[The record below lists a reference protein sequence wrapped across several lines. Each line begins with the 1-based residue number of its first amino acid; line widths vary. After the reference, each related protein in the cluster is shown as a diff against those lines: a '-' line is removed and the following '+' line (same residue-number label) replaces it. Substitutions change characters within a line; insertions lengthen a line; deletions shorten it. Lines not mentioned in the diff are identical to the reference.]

1 MTGHAGAPGGSG
13 GSSDAGAPGPAGGRL
28 AVFDPFAGIAGD
40 MVLGCW
46 MDLGLDREWLAG
58 LADRLELRFEVIE
71 VERAARCGLEAARVV
86 LQPAAEAHGGEDHG
100 HGRRW
105 TEIREQ
111 LERAPLLEEARPLA
125 LGAFARLAGAEGRVH
140 GVPADEVHFHEVG
153 AVDAILDICGAA
165 EGFVRLGFAEAAT
178 HPVTPGGGSVVID
191 HGEYPVPAPA
201 TAYLLEGTA
210 IRADGYEGECTTPT
224 GAAVLAELT
233 RGRPPRG
240 DMVVERVGYGAGTRD
255 PEDHPNCLR
264 VWAAR
269 AADESPAA
277 LLLQADLDDLGP
289 EYVPELIEACLEA
302 GALDA
307 TVQGLTM
314 KKGRPGW
321 RVEALVPPGRQDGV
335 EEVLFE
341 HSTTLGIRGWRTFR
355 RVLARRMEKREWRGH
370 TIRVKLSAGGS
381 PAEGRSWTGKPEHD
395 DVAAAAAAEGMAP
408 RAVLRELRRE
418 WPDLA

>member
-1 MTGHAGAPGGSG
+1 MGGRGSTNGGTGGGD
-13 GSSDAGAPGPAGGRL
+13 DAFGTGPAGGRRAL
-28 AVFDPFAGIAGD
+28 FDPFAGIAGD

-58 LADRLELRFEVIE
+58 LADRLELSFEVIE
-71 VERAARCGLEAARVV
+71 VERVVRCGLEAARVA
-86 LQPAAEAHGGEDHG
+86 LEPAAEAHGKAG
-100 HGRRW
+100 HGRHW
-105 TEIREQ
+105 TEIREH
-111 LERAPLLEEARPLA
+111 LERAPLIEEARPLA
-125 LGAFARLAGAEGRVH
+125 LGAFARLSEAEGRVH
-140 GVPADEVHFHEVG
+140 GVPPDEVHFHEVG

-165 EGFVRLGFAEAAT
+165 EGFVRLGFEEAAT
-178 HPVTPGGGSVVID
+178 RPVTPGGGSVVIQ

-224 GAAVLAELT
+224 GAAILAELT

-240 DMVVERVGYGAGTRD
+240 DVVVERVGYGAGTRD

-264 VWAAR
+264 VWAVR
-269 AADESPAA
+269 AAEDGRAA
-277 LLLQADLDDLGP
+277 LLLQADLDDLSP

-307 TVQGLTM
+307 TVHGLTM

-321 RVEALVPPGRQDGV
+321 RVEALVPPGRQGGV
-335 EEVLFE
+335 EDVLFE
-341 HSTTLGIRGWRTFR
+341 HSTTLGVRGWRTFR
-355 RVLARRMEKREWRGH
+355 RVLARRVEEREWRGH

-381 PAEGRSWTGKPEHD
+381 PAERMSWTGKPEHD

-408 RAVLRELRRE
+408 RAVLRELRGD